1 MNIFKIL
8 NVDIKFL
15 IITVYICLFLI
26 IVYFKPSFVY
36 DEKNECF
43 RQFGVGYKNTTF
55 LPLWLVSILL
65 AIFSYF
71 IVVYIAHITCNTYF
85 IKG

>member
-1 MNIFKIL
+1 MNIFKLL
-8 NVDIKFL
+8 NFDIKVL
-15 IITVYICLFLI
+15 IILLYICFFSI

-43 RQFGVGYKNTTF
+43 RQFGVGYKNTTI
-55 LPLWLVSILL
+55 LPLWFLSILL

-71 IVVYIAHITCNTYF
+71 IIVYIVHIVFNTYF

>member
-1 MNIFKIL
+1 MNIFNLL
-8 NVDIKFL
+8 NVEIKFL
-15 IITVYICLFLI
+15 IIALYICLFLI
-26 IVYFKPSFVY
+26 IVYFKPSFLY

-55 LPLWLVSILL
+55 LPLWLLSILL

-71 IVVYIAHITCNTYF
+71 IVVYTVHITCNTYF

>member
-1 MNIFKIL
+1 MFGFDGID
-8 NVDIKFL
+8 VKF
-15 IITVYICLFLI
+15 IIIALYICLYLL

-55 LPLWLVSILL
+55 LPLWLISILL
-65 AIFSYF
+65 AIASYF
-71 IVVYIAHITCNTYF
+71 ITLYLFHLKYNIFYLKV
-85 IKG
+85 

>member
-1 MNIFKIL
+1 MFGFDGID
-8 NVDIKFL
+8 VKF
-15 IITVYICLFLI
+15 IIIALYICLYLL

-55 LPLWLVSILL
+55 LPLWFISILL
-65 AIFSYF
+65 AIASYF
-71 IVVYIAHITCNTYF
+71 FALYF
-85 IKG
+85 LHLKYNIFYVKV

>member
-1 MNIFKIL
+1 MFGFDGID
-8 NVDIKFL
+8 VKF
-15 IITVYICLFLI
+15 IIIALYICLYLL

-55 LPLWLVSILL
+55 LPLWLLSIII
-65 AIFSYF
+65 AIASYF
-71 IVVYIAHITCNTYF
+71 IIIYLLHLKYNVIF
-85 IKG
+85 IKS